1 MKMVIEAE
9 KENGGLLAVHLFLLM
24 LLLQLALR
32 FLAPFIAP
40 VVRTTP
46 IPPSSSAI
54 EFPLPES
61 MFL

>member
-9 KENGGLLAVHLFLLM
+9 KENGGLLAVQLVLLM

-40 VVRTTP
+40 GVRTTP
-46 IPPSSSAI
+46 IPPSFSAI
-54 EFPLPES
+54 EFYLLES
-61 MFL
+61 ILW